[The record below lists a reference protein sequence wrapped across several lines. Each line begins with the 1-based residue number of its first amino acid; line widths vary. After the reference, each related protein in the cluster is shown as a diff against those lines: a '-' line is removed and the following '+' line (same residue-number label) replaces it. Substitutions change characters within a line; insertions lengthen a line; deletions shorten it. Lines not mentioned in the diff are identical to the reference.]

1 MRPDTVSAWRPTR
14 RAALVFGAVAL
25 ATILVPVGVL
35 FPVLA
40 MGVVTG
46 CVMVDLIAA
55 SRARPRATR
64 TRPPSLALRV
74 PVPFALGV
82 DAPGA
87 RSTRL
92 RQPVPP
98 ELGVVPSE
106 AQGREL
112 VGELVG
118 RHRGVHV
125 LAPAVVRATGP
136 LGLASA
142 DHSVAGE
149 ETVSVLPDLPRARR
163 LAASRRRGRVDQEGR
178 ARIRLG
184 IGTEFE
190 SIRDYSPDDDVR
202 RINWIATARVGRAM
216 TNQYRTDEN
225 RDLLCVV
232 DTGRL
237 MASPVGDLTR
247 LDVALDAVAV
257 LAVAAEDGGD
267 RIGGIAFDTTVTRR
281 LAPRRQG
288 AEPLVRALFDL
299 EPTEVESDYERAF
312 VSIGRH
318 RRALVALFTDLVDE
332 SAARSLL
339 AACPMLAR
347 RHTLLVVSC
356 RDPDLVAAARGPH
369 RYVHDVLAAGV
380 ALQVLASRRRV
391 VALLRSMGVS
401 VVEDEPG
408 RLGPACVTTYL
419 ALKARSRI

>member
-1 MRPDTVSAWRPTR
+1 MVSARRPTR
-14 RAALVFGAVAL
+14 RAAVVVGAVAL
-25 ATILVPVGVL
+25 ATVLVPVGVV

-40 MGVVTG
+40 LGVVAG
-46 CVMVDLIAA
+46 CVLVDLIAA
-55 SRARPRATR
+55 ARARPRATR
-64 TRPPSLALRV
+64 TRPPALALGV
-74 PVPFALGV
+74 PVPFALEV
-82 DAPGA
+82 EVPGA
-87 RSTRL
+87 GSTRL
-92 RQPVPP
+92 RQPVPA
-98 ELGVVPSE
+98 ELGVAPSEVPS
-106 AQGREL
+106 REL
-112 VGELVG
+112 TGELVG

-125 LAPAVVRATGP
+125 LPPAVVRATGP

-149 ETVSVLPDLPRARR
+149 EKVTVLPDLPKARR
-163 LAASRRRGRVDQEGR
+163 LAVARRRGRVDQEGR
-178 ARIRLG
+178 TRIRLG

-202 RINWIATARVGRAM
+202 HINWIATARVGRPM

-237 MASPVGDLTR
+237 MASPVGDLAR
-247 LDVALDAVAV
+247 LDVALDALAV

-267 RIGGIAFDTTVTRR
+267 RIGGMAFAATVTHQ
-281 LAPRRQG
+281 LAPRRKG
-288 AEPLVRALFDL
+288 AEPLVRAMFDL
-299 EPTEVESDYERAF
+299 EPTEVESDHERAF
-312 VSIGRH
+312 IAVGRH
-318 RRALVALFTDLVDE
+318 RRALVVLFTDLVDE

-369 RYVHDVLAAGV
+369 RNVHDVLTAGV

-391 VALLRSMGVS
+391 VVLLRSMGVS
-401 VVEDEPG
+401 VVEEEPG
-408 RLGPACVTTYL
+408 RLGPACVETYL